1 MMNIKQSVLMVIGHP
16 HSAGFPGLQAWP
28 ARPNSHFNLQMVY
41 YWLLAHDEHV
51 MYFIQKIVLCY
62 YIFVLSGS
70 ISTFPTHLS
79 AKHSPC
85 LWAQSGVVAVKTF
98 PENHRMSPIESS
110 RWNWKLLSVNSHNFL
125 IKVYLASHWIGSVLI
140 REEAQEQDPMYA
152 QAKKLLKH

>member
-1 MMNIKQSVLMVIGHP
+1 MVLITQNCEISNQLNVSLCPDNKMMNIKQSVLMVIGHP

-51 MYFIQKIVLCY
+51 MYFIQKIVLF
-62 YIFVLSGS
+62 FVLSGS

-110 RWNWKLLSVNSHNFL
+110 RRNWKLLKCVPHVSHQSTFSKSL
-125 IKVYLASHWIGSVLI
+125 EVY
-140 REEAQEQDPMYA
+140 
-152 QAKKLLKH
+152 